1 MIDNSILIVGK
12 GDTEFFRGRAQ
23 RFFSTEE
30 VVKYFGVDSE
40 LTIAYKE
47 AASLGADN
55 IYLFNTAMT
64 SDYALVISE
73 ISIMDFR
80 YIVPL
85 NSMFDVHLG
94 FNNVESNYLAEDYS
108 KAVENK
114 YSKVIYTSKK
124 SDLYENLEHYVKDI
138 SKKIRKFRKKT
149 HTKIFGENI
158 LFVANN
164 LKEYKYANVVLAATL
179 SKSDF
184 KTYPSINVG
193 DVHFDLN
200 NNDFIGLDII
210 FHAYNKDMKTTIENF
225 YNFCNLDVPIKY
237 VPVSEIVNIIND
249 ALNLDDFKGSMF
261 TPYTSVL
268 IENKANQI
276 LNTFIDGLLEKFK
289 ILKVDVI
296 RNQQTKEVSIQVHI
310 SIKLNATF
318 EEIKFIKK
326 V

>member
-1 MIDNSILIVGK
+1 MIDNSVLIIGK

-23 RFFSTEE
+23 QFFSTEE
-30 VVKYFGVDSE
+30 VTRYFGVDSE
-40 LTIAYKE
+40 LTVAYKE

-55 IYLFNTAMT
+55 IYLFNATMT
-64 SDYALVISE
+64 SDYALAISE
-73 ISIMDFR
+73 ISLRDFK

-94 FNNVESNYLAEDYS
+94 FNNIESNYLAEDYS
-108 KAVENK
+108 KAVEDK
-114 YSKVIYTSKK
+114 YSKIIYTSQK

-138 SKKIRKFRKKT
+138 SKSVRKFRKT
-149 HTKIFGENI
+149 TRTKMFGENI
-158 LFVANN
+158 LFIANN
-164 LKEYKYANVVLAATL
+164 LKEYEYANVALAATL

-184 KTYPSINVG
+184 KTYPSMNVG

-200 NNDFIGLDII
+200 TNDFIGLDII

-249 ALNLDDFKGSMF
+249 ALTLDEFKGAIF

-276 LNTFIDGLLEKFK
+276 LNGFIGGLLERFK
-289 ILKVDVI
+289 VLKVEVI
-296 RNQQTKEVSIQVHI
+296 RNQKTREVSIQVHV